1 MAETL
6 LPVFEVPEF
15 INESQQYDTKYKR
28 SVKWNVET
36 GDFERDGAN
45 RMVECDGKEAFM
57 TWCYKVV
64 QTERYTCLAYPSSI
78 GVEMENALAENDEKT
93 VESMIQRTITDALM
107 VNPRTEYVR
116 DFNFNREADVLRCT
130 FTVKGINWD
139 DTFKVT
145 V

>member
-1 MAETL
+1 MAGTL

-64 QTERYTCLAYPSSI
+64 QTERYACLAYPSSI

-93 VESMIQRTITDALM
+93 DHDHGTGDDRAAVWLWKDWQRRHRAGWWIG
-107 VNPRTEYVR
+107 RG
-116 DFNFNREADVLRCT
+116 NRHIEWIGRGYRYI
-130 FTVKGINWD
+130 K
-139 DTFKVT
+139 
-145 V
+145 